1 MLSYVDRK
9 EVHVA
14 IELEGTDTSYLD
26 FYFNNLYKYKE
37 IIEFTNTFLRC
48 NENAKSARI
57 SFNLDKI
64 TPNIINVEEG
74 A

>member
-37 IIEFTNTFLRC
+37 IIEFTTTFLRC
-48 NENAKSARI
+48 NENAKSACI

-64 TPNIINVEEG
+64 TPDIINVTEG